1 MILLQHCRIKCVCLE
16 RLIHYSKKFLTK
28 GYDTKNYVLTVFC
41 IIPLS
46 LKTVFCDASTTNF
59 YISFIEQSSILQ
71 NWCFFVFLSAVK
83 VGHSG
88 QTQEQLI
95 ENVIA
100 VVSEIAKK
108 VPRGW
113 SNIQSIHLK
122 TSESVALPLYNS
134 LPDVENVIESTEPP
148 LKKRKKF

>member
-1 MILLQHCRIKCVCLE
+1 MHQPQLFTTQLLTSRASFNV
-16 RLIHYSKKFLTK
+16 SFF
-28 GYDTKNYVLTVFC
+28 YV
-41 IIPLS
+41 
-46 LKTVFCDASTTNF
+46 
-59 YISFIEQSSILQ
+59 
-71 NWCFFVFLSAVK
+71 FFSAVK

-100 VVSEIAKK
+100 AVSKIAKK

-113 SNIQSIHLK
+113 NNIQSIHLK

-134 LPDVENVIESTEPP
+134 LPDVESVIDAPEPP
-148 LKKRKKF
+148 LKKRKKI